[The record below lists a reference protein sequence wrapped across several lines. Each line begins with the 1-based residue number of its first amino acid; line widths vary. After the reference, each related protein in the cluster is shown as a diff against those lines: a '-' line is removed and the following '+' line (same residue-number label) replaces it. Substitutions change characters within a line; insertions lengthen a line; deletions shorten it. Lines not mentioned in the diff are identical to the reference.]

1 MSRCPDTMYIEILIQ
16 CYVPFVR
23 VKGLLCEGF
32 QEAPILHLR
41 LLEPFE
47 TFEED
52 EEKLKEIVAIVSCF
66 FSHLITKVS
75 WFKFI
80 RRQLLSEFPL
90 LRELL

>member
-52 EEKLKEIVAIVSCF
+52 EEKTERNCCHCKLF
-66 FSHLITKVS
+66 FLP
-75 WFKFI
+75 FDYQG
-80 RRQLLSEFPL
+80 QLVQIY
-90 LRELL
+90 